1 MQDFRKLRVW
11 REAHALSIAVY
22 HRTRCFPRQETYGLT
37 SQMRR
42 AAMSVPTNIAEGC
55 GRRGPRE
62 LARFLSIALGS
73 ANELHYQLLLA
84 RDLELLTHAE
94 CHELEAHVEG
104 IGRMLSTLLRKVVAT
119 SS

>member
-11 REAHALSIAVY
+11 QESHALSVEVY
-22 HRTRCFPRQETYGLT
+22 RRTRRFPQQEMYGLT

-55 GRRGPRE
+55 GRRGSRE

-73 ANELHYQLLLA
+73 SNELHFQLLLA
-84 RDLELLTHAE
+84 RDLELLAPAE
-94 CHELEAHVEG
+94 CQDLEARVEA
-104 IGRMLSTLLRKVVAT
+104 IGRMLSTLLRKVVAAT
-119 SS
+119 R